1 MAGCVEILALTRP
14 LEDRLGQVRD
24 REKVMRGLKRMDTPI
39 MKGTQIYHNFI
50 KPHQGIQGRIPAEAA
65 GIKVE
70 GENKWLTLIQNASK
84 VVRTDDTHS
93 NQQG

>member
-1 MAGCVEILALTRP
+1 
-14 LEDRLGQVRD
+14 
-24 REKVMRGLKRMDTPI
+24 MDTPI